1 MNGISRK
8 LIEFLIGG
16 VFDFIHLFENS
27 TELLQKQS
35 GLTKDMIIFRKLKK
49 KALGLRYGSF
59 SRINI
64 FVMI

>member
-49 KALGLRYGSF
+49 ALGLRYGSF